1 MELGLN
7 GKVAA
12 IVLGGGLEGVVGKKI
27 VELQLPEGAKVR
39 DAIVSLKEAQVEHAS
54 AVLNSQ
60 RVSENQELKEGDV
73 LYVFRPI
80 AGG

>member
-1 MELGLN
+1 MGHFESRS
-7 GKVAA
+7 
-12 IVLGGGLEGVVGKKI
+12 VG
-27 VELQLPEGAKVR
+27 
-39 DAIVSLKEAQVEHAS
+39 EAQVEHAS

-73 LYVFRPI
+73 LYVFHPI